1 MQQIGIW
8 RVTDS
13 GPVRVK
19 SSNVGLEER
28 LEAWIIND
36 PHLLQAGLIIV
47 GKQIDLGQPGRA
59 DLLALDQQG
68 QWVVVEIKRGT
79 VYRDTIAQ
87 ALDYASALA
96 SMTFP
101 ELVESVRQR
110 SPDTDLPRLLR
121 DRQAE
126 EDEDSAPRDVRTIV
140 VGTGQAPGLQ
150 RMIDYLV
157 SGRIPIEVVLFQVFE
172 LADGDKVLVREIAE
186 QVEPSPGR
194 YQPSTVDA
202 LMARATQGG
211 IGWQFQALIEAGRRH
226 GLYLHP
232 WKHSVMLAP
241 PANRSRCLLTFWA
254 NPVEG
259 NKVWAYVAPAALGEF
274 FGVPE
279 EKVKE
284 ILGFDQWV
292 KLSRDEVQ
300 RLIENLDRFFEPIE
314 QPTS

>member
-8 RVTDS
+8 RVTDD
-13 GPVRVK
+13 GPIRVE

-47 GKQIDLGQPGRA
+47 GKQIDLGQPGRL

-96 SMTFP
+96 SMPFP
-101 ELVESVRQR
+101 DLVERVRQR
-110 SPDTDLPRLLR
+110 SPDTDLARLLR

-126 EDEDSAPRDVRTIV
+126 EDEDSATREVRTIV

-150 RMIDYLV
+150 RMTDYLG
-157 SGRIPIEVVLFQVFE
+157 SRIPIEVVLFQVFE
-172 LADGDKVLVREIAE
+172 LADGDRILVREIAE
-186 QVEPSPGR
+186 QVEPPPDR

-202 LMARATQGG
+202 LLARATQGG
-211 IGWQFQALIEAGRRH
+211 IGGQFQALIEAGRRH
-226 GLYLHP
+226 GMYLHP

-259 NKVWAYVAPAALGEF
+259 SKVSAYVASAALGEF
-274 FGVPE
+274 FGASE
-279 EKVKE
+279 ERVKE

-292 KLSRDEVQ
+292 KLSRDQVQ
-300 RLIENLDRFFEPIE
+300 RLIENLDRFSEPME
-314 QPTS
+314 QQTN